1 MKAPLQILKKELMNL
16 TNLNPEQRAAVLK
29 TEGPLLLLAGAG
41 SGKTR
46 VITTRMAYLLRKKNI
61 APEHILAVTFT
72 NKAAREM
79 LQRVTALV
87 GKEICHG
94 IIVSTFHSLGVRILR
109 SGIERLGYKKNFSI
123 YAGADQERLIRDL
136 IRSTASGGSSQTS
149 QVLWCISDAKN
160 RLIAP
165 RNFKPRRNDP
175 TSALAAHIYPLYQ
188 RALRACNAVDFDDI
202 LMLCTQLLVEHD
214 DLLDTW
220 REQFLYVM
228 VDEYQDTNFA
238 QYQLLRLLC
247 GEHRNLCVVGD
258 DDQSIYGWR
267 GAAPENI
274 LDFKRDF
281 RGAEVIKL
289 EQNYRSSSNILAAAN
304 AVISH
309 NPRPHPKI
317 LWTSA
322 DSGAGIELLSCNDDE
337 EEAKTVVQ
345 RIVAQRA
352 ESKDPF
358 SSFAVLY
365 RTNAQS
371 RPFEEQLR
379 YENIPYILIGGQQFF
394 DRKEV
399 KDALAYLRVIANP
412 LDEVN
417 LLRILN
423 YPKRGIGE
431 TSAHALIEASALQH
445 KPIWDILRQPDSLA
459 HLGEKPLA
467 GMLDF
472 TALIKNFRRRFR
484 SSENATNTFRELIHE
499 IGMEDDIWRSSENTE
514 QGKRRLE
521 NLAEAVSA
529 LAAYENREE
538 NPTLE
543 GFLEKVSL
551 LDADEPNR
559 DEKEEKLRRDAVVLM
574 SLHASK
580 GLEFPHVFLAGL
592 EEETIPH
599 CTADGEAADLAEERR
614 LLYVG
619 ITRAQKTLTL
629 LHARHRKK
637 YGRLRPRQPSRFLS
651 EIPEGL
657 LQRAALSVPMPSE
670 EEKDQEANAFFV
682 RLKARLEEECHTA

>member
-1 MKAPLQILKKELMNL
+1 MNIAK
-16 TNLNPEQRAAVLK
+16 LNPEQRAAVLL
-29 TEGPLLLLAGAG
+29 TDGPLLLLAGAG

-46 VITTRMAYLLRKKNI
+46 VITTRIAYLLREKKI
-61 APEHILAVTFT
+61 GPEHILAVTFT
-72 NKAAREM
+72 NKASREM
-79 LQRVTALV
+79 LERVITLV
-87 GKEICHG
+87 GRERCAG
-94 IIVSTFHSLGVRILR
+94 IVISTFHALGVRILR

-136 IRSTASGGSSQTS
+136 IRDTATKGTSSAS

-175 TSALAAHIYPLYQ
+175 ISALSAHIYPLYQ

-202 LMLCTQLLVEHD
+202 LMLSAQLLVEQA
-214 DLLDTW
+214 DLLTLW
-220 REQFLYVM
+220 RGQFHYVM

-247 GEHRNLCVVGD
+247 DGHRNLCVVGD

-274 LDFKRDF
+274 LDFTRDYK
-281 RGAEVIKL
+281 GAQVIKL
-289 EQNYRSSSNILAAAN
+289 EQNYRSTSNILAAAN
-304 AVISH
+304 AVIGN
-309 NPRPHPKI
+309 NPRPHPKR
-317 LWTSA
+317 LWSA
-322 DSGAGIELLSCNDDE
+322 AGAGAGIELLSCHDEE

-345 RIVAQRA
+345 RIVTRRD
-352 ESKDPF
+352 ETHDSF
-358 SSFAVLY
+358 SAFAILY

-379 YENIPYILIGGQQFF
+379 YENIPYVLIGGQQFF

-412 LDEVN
+412 QDEVN

-431 TSAHALIEASALQH
+431 TSAHALIETSARLH
-445 KPIWDILRQPDSLA
+445 KSIWEILRHPAALA

-467 GMLDF
+467 AMLNF
-472 TALIKNFRRRFR
+472 SALIEKFRQRFH
-484 SSENATNTFRELIHE
+484 SSGNAANTFRELIAE
-499 IGMEDDIWRSSENTE
+499 IGMEDDIWRSTENIE

-521 NLAEAVSA
+521 NLAEAVNA
-529 LAAYENREE
+529 LSAYESRETH
-538 NPTLE
+538 PTLD

-551 LDADEPNR
+551 LDTDEPNR
-559 DEKEEKLRRDAVVLM
+559 EEKEAKLRRDAVVLM

-580 GLEFPHVFLAGL
+580 GLEFPHVFLAGI
-592 EEETIPH
+592 EEDTIPH

-619 ITRAQKTLTL
+619 ITRAQRTLTL

-651 EIPEGL
+651 EIPAEL
-657 LQRAALSVPMPSE
+657 LQRPPVSAPEQSE
-670 EEKDQEANAFFV
+670 EEKDQAANAFFSN
-682 RLKARLEEECHTA
+682 LKARLDE

>member
-1 MKAPLQILKKELMNL
+1 MKIPPIHPLFVNEPMNIAK
-16 TNLNPEQRAAVLK
+16 LNPEQRAAVLL

-46 VITTRMAYLLRKKNI
+46 VITMRIAYLLREKKI
-61 APEHILAVTFT
+61 APEYLLAVTFT
-72 NKAAREM
+72 NKASREM
-79 LQRVTALV
+79 LQRVIGLV
-87 GKEICHG
+87 GRERCAG
-94 IIVSTFHSLGVRILR
+94 IGISTFHALGMRILR

-123 YAGADQERLIRDL
+123 YAGADQERLLRDL
-136 IRSTASGGSSQTS
+136 IRTTDSTGTSLVS
-149 QVLWCISDAKN
+149 QVLWCISSAKN

-165 RNFKPRRNDP
+165 RNFKPRHNDP
-175 TSALAAHIYPLYQ
+175 VSTLTARIYPLYQ

-202 LMLCTQLLVEHD
+202 LMLSAHLLVEHA
-214 DLLDTW
+214 DLLSLW
-220 REQFLYVM
+220 RKQFLYVM

-247 GEHRNLCVVGD
+247 DDHRNLCVVGD

-274 LDFKRDF
+274 LDFERDYK
-281 RGAEVIKL
+281 GARVIKL
-289 EQNYRSSSNILAAAN
+289 EQNYRSTCNILAAAN
-304 AVISH
+304 AVIGN
-309 NPRPHPKI
+309 NPRPHPKK
-317 LWTSA
+317 LWSA
-322 DSGAGIELLSCNDDE
+322 SGAGAGIELLSCRDDE
-337 EEAKTVVQ
+337 EEAKFVVE
-345 RIVAQRA
+345 RIMAQRA
-352 ESKDPF
+352 ESSDPL
-358 SSFAVLY
+358 SSFAILY

-379 YENIPYILIGGQQFF
+379 YENIPYVLIGGQQFF

-412 LDEVN
+412 QDEVN

-431 TSAHALIEASALQH
+431 TSAHALIETSARLH
-445 KPIWDILRQPDSLA
+445 KSIWEILRHPQSLN

-467 GMLDF
+467 AIQNF
-472 TALIKNFRRRFR
+472 TKIIVKYRQRFHT
-484 SSENATNTFRELIHE
+484 SVNAANTFRELILE
-499 IGMEDDIWRSSENTE
+499 IGMEDDIWRSAENIE

-529 LAAYENREE
+529 LAAYEGRETQA
-538 NPTLE
+538 TLT

-559 DEKEEKLRRDAVVLM
+559 EEKENKLRRDAVVLM

-580 GLEFPHVFLAGL
+580 GLEFPHVFLAGI

-599 CTADGEAADLAEERR
+599 CTAEGEAADLAEERR

-651 EIPEGL
+651 EIPEEL
-657 LQRAALSVPMPSE
+657 LQRAALSAVAQSE
-670 EEKDQEANAFFV
+670 EEKDQAANDFFAN
-682 RLKARLEEECHTA
+682 LKARLEE

>member
-1 MKAPLQILKKELMNL
+1 MNISK
-16 TNLNPEQRAAVLK
+16 LNPEQRAAVLL

-46 VITTRMAYLLRKKNI
+46 VITTRIAYLLREKKI
-61 APEHILAVTFT
+61 GPEHILAVTFT
-72 NKAAREM
+72 NKASREM
-79 LQRVTALV
+79 LERVIDLV
-87 GKEICHG
+87 GKERCAG
-94 IIVSTFHSLGVRILR
+94 IAISTFHALGMRILR

-123 YAGADQERLIRDL
+123 YAGADQERLISDL
-136 IRSTASGGSSQTS
+136 IRDTETRGRSQAS

-165 RNFKPRRNDP
+165 RNFKPRHNDLV
-175 TSALAAHIYPLYQ
+175 SALSARIYPLYQ
-188 RALRACNAVDFDDI
+188 KALRACNAVDFDDI
-202 LMLCTQLLVEHD
+202 LMLSAQLLVEHA
-214 DLLDTW
+214 DLLTLW
-220 REQFLYVM
+220 REQFNYVM

-247 GEHRNLCVVGD
+247 DGHRNLCVVGD

-274 LDFKRDF
+274 LEFERDFK
-281 RGAEVIKL
+281 GARMIKL
-289 EQNYRSSSNILAAAN
+289 EQNYRSTSNILAAAN

-309 NPRPHPKI
+309 NPRHHPKK
-317 LWTSA
+317 LWSA
-322 DSGAGIELLSCNDDE
+322 AGAGTHIELLTCHDEE
-337 EEAKTVVQ
+337 EEAKVVVQ
-345 RIVAQRA
+345 RIITRRA
-352 ESKDPF
+352 TTKDPL
-358 SSFAVLY
+358 SAFAILY

-379 YENIPYILIGGQQFF
+379 YENIPYVLIGGQQFF

-431 TSAHALIEASALQH
+431 TSAHALIETSASQH
-445 KPIWDILRQPDSLA
+445 KSIWEVLHHPEALS
-459 HLGEKPLA
+459 HLGDKPLTA
-467 GMLDF
+467 MNVF
-472 TALIKNFRRRFR
+472 TTLIEKFHQLFL
-484 SSENATNTFRELIHE
+484 SAENTTKTFQELIHE
-499 IGMEDDIWRSSENTE
+499 IGIEDDIWRNAESTE

-521 NLAEAVSA
+521 NLAEAVNA
-529 LAAYENREE
+529 FAAYEKRDKD
-538 NPTLE
+538 PTLE

-551 LDADEPNR
+551 FDMDESNR
-559 DEKEEKLRRDAVVLM
+559 EEKEAKLRRDAVVLM

-580 GLEFPHVFLAGL
+580 GLEFPHVFLAGV
-592 EEETIPH
+592 EEGTIPH

-619 ITRAQKTLTL
+619 ITRAQKNLTL

-637 YGRLRPRQPSRFLS
+637 YGRLHPRQPSRFLN
-651 EIPEGL
+651 EIPEKL
-657 LQRAALSVPMPSE
+657 IHRDLFLAAEQSE
-670 EEKDQEANAFFV
+670 EEKDQTANEFFLN
-682 RLKARLEEECHTA
+682 LKARLDE